1 MQGAVPRAQHA
12 VLVVAHTDEVSAGSR
27 LLQGLL
33 HLVEARVFLGLL
45 RYEVHGAL
53 PVVKLVAL
61 LFKGSIFLVFVAAG
75 VHGHVFHLELTIVNV
90 FDVTLASDSLLRLRV
105 LWVLLLALSWRE
117 HARLFLLDVTLAL
130 LHKHNGRLQLP
141 LSLFPLFR
149 GIGPALLVLRIRHLP
164 LLLIVLLVLAVVV
177 QVRIGRVIELLPYP
191 FGVDVAV
198 QFLRGFHPPS
208 VDFD

>member
-1 MQGAVPRAQHA
+1 MQGAVPRVKHA
-12 VLVVAHTDEVSAGSR
+12 VLVVASTDEVSAGSR

-33 HLVEARVFLGLL
+33 HLVEARVFLDLL
-45 RYEVHGAL
+45 RYELHMAL
-53 PVVKLVAL
+53 SVVKLVAL
-61 LFKGSIFLVFVAAG
+61 LIKGSIFLVFVAAG

-90 FDVTLASDSLLRLRV
+90 FDVALASESLLRLRV

-117 HARLFLLDVTLAL
+117 HVRIYLFDVNLAR

-149 GIGPALLVLRIRHLP
+149 GIFRALLVFRIQHLP

-177 QVRIGRVIELLPYP
+177 QVRIGRVIEVVPYR
-191 FGVDVAV
+191 FGAFVAV
-198 QFLRGFHPPS
+198 QFLRGFHPPR